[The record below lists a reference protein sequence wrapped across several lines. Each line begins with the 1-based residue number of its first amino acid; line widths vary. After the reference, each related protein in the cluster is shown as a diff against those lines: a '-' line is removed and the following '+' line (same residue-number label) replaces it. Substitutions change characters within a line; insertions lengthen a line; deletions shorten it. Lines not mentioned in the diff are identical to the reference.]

1 MNCYNEGDVVT
12 NTITNKLEVVVDVLP
27 QNKYLTVPLK
37 GEESP
42 TNTHTSWLT
51 PVRRISDNEAET
63 ASRILSAYKA
73 EKEQRSGLYEKYM
86 VIRMADGRQSDTSM
100 FVLDR
105 RDPAAF
111 MALAAYA
118 EATSSYQLRLDL
130 IEMME
135 KLLESNDFKIS
146 KATVSKRDMEIRI
159 GHLKAG
165 E

>member
-1 MNCYNEGDVVT
+1 MNSYNEGDLVI

-42 TNTHTSWLT
+42 TETHTSWLKH
-51 PVRRISDNEAET
+51 VRKGSEEDVET
-63 ASRILSAYKA
+63 AGRILAGYKA
-73 EKEQRSGLYEKYM
+73 EKEQRSGLYEKYT
-86 VIRMADGRQSDTSM
+86 VIRMADNRPSATAM

-118 EATSSYQLRLDL
+118 ESTSSYQLRQD
-130 IEMME
+130 IISMME
-135 KLLESNDFKIS
+135 ELMEKNDFKLS
-146 KATVSKRDMEIRI
+146 KAVVSIRDMEIRLA
-159 GHLKAG
+159 HLKTG
-165 E
+165 D